1 MVTEQEVLR
10 AEVCYLYES
19 LFGHAPS
26 PNLIQLYL
34 RAHTEIPHLR
44 VMNHDQL
51 KVVRQIMTLKLD
63 ASGINFWL
71 RRGGRDR
78 HLLTMK
84 LGTLVYLAECGGS
97 YDQFTR
103 TEKRGFTF
111 LRMTAIVLRAV
122 LSALRGKYQI
132 LRYGLF

>member
-1 MVTEQEVLR
+1 MVNEQAVLR

-26 PNLIQLYL
+26 QNLINLYL

-44 VMNHDQL
+44 AINHDQL
-51 KVVRQIMTLKLD
+51 RVVRQIIALKLD

-71 RRGGRDR
+71 RRIGRDH

-84 LGTLVYLAECGGS
+84 LGTLVYLTECGGS
-97 YDQFTR
+97 YGQFTR
-103 TEKRGFTF
+103 TEKRRFIL